1 MGTDQQ
7 LQSKGRGVGSG
18 FVIGVLL
25 TTLLA
30 VMFFL
35 GAASERMFSI
45 PVLDQFI
52 PAQNGNGGF
61 ESVTRKILNEE
72 SFVEEIAEQSA
83 GSVVTVSIE
92 TERQLNRGQ
101 FLDQFGLFGRRFYQ
115 QPDQIEEL
123 EQDIGTGFVVDQK
136 QGLVVTNKHVVSEDR
151 ATYAVITKD
160 GVKFDVERIYRDPV
174 NDLAILKI
182 SGNVPDALELGDS
195 DNLRVG
201 QFAMAIGTALGE
213 FRHTVTTGVISGLG
227 RGITAGD
234 QFGGFVEEL
243 SNVIQT
249 DAAINPGNSG
259 GPLLNSAGQVIGV
272 NTAVAQA
279 QNIGF
284 AIPISIV
291 KNTLD
296 NFNQTGQFDRPFLGV
311 RYRMIDQEIAQ
322 ANSLP
327 EGAYIVEVIRD
338 SAAETAGLEVGDIVT
353 EMNGVKVVE
362 AQGGL
367 AQLINSLKVGEKVV
381 MSVNREGEELKLET
395 EMKLGESGE

>member
-1 MGTDQQ
+1 MSTDQQ

-52 PAQNGNGGF
+52 PAQNGNGEF

-123 EQDIGTGFVVDQK
+123 EQDIGTGFVVDQN

-151 ATYAVITKD
+151 ATYTVITKD

-381 MSVNREGEELKLET
+381 MSVNREGKELKLET